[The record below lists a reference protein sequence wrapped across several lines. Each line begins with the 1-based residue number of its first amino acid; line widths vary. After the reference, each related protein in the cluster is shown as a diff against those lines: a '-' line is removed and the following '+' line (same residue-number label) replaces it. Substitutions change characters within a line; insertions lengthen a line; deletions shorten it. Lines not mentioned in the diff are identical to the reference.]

1 MVDSATHT
9 VPHMQHLN
17 LHSAL
22 LCKYTTASQ
31 PFRPRQDA
39 MNASSYLHVSGRER
53 VTGKGATHRWSQ

>member
-31 PFRPRQDA
+31 PLRPRQ
-39 MNASSYLHVSGRER
+39 NASYYLRVYGRER